1 MGASETESTIDG
13 AGGGLRR
20 RPSPWPLVAICVGY
34 FMVILDTMV
43 VNVALPALSK
53 SLHTSTS
60 GLQWIVDAYSLVFGA
75 LLLSAGALGDRRG
88 AKPVFHL
95 GMAIF
100 AISSLACG
108 LAPTTG
114 LLVAARCAQ
123 GLGAA
128 LAVPSSLSLLQ
139 AAYPDQATRRRAFG
153 IWGAVAGIAAGA
165 GPVVGGALVSGLG
178 WRSVFF
184 VNVPIGVA
192 GLALTARFL
201 PSPPRRRHGTD
212 IVGQLAGVAC
222 LAGLTVAL
230 IEAGASGWASPV
242 VATGLVVFAVA
253 GAAFIAIEHRVSS
266 PMLAIGLFSSP
277 RFSSA
282 TAVGLLIN
290 LGFYGELFVM
300 SLYLQ
305 QLRGFTPL
313 RAGVALT
320 PELAMAV
327 IGSAASG
334 RITAR
339 SGPGLPMLVG
349 LVVGGAGLA
358 GLAVAGAHSSY
369 WLLVVPFMAAGLGM
383 SLVMPAATTAVM
395 EAAPPE
401 RGGLASGT
409 LNAARQVG
417 GVIGVALLGTLV
429 ASRGTFVVGLRTAM
443 VIAGGVFVLGAI
455 LTALFVER
463 ADPAMPATP
472 ARPSPSSWR
481 DTPDHTGVVPGR
493 RRPPPA
499 T

>member
-1 MGASETESTIDG
+1 
-13 AGGGLRR
+13 
-20 RPSPWPLVAICVGY
+20 
-34 FMVILDTMV
+34 MVILDTMV
-43 VNVALPALSK
+43 VNVALPALSR

-60 GLQWIVDAYSLVFGA
+60 QLQWIVDAYSLVFGA

-88 AKPVFHL
+88 ARPVFQL
-95 GMAIF
+95 GMALF

-108 LAPTTG
+108 LAPMTG
-114 LLVAARCAQ
+114 LLIASRCAQ

-184 VNVPIGVA
+184 VNVPIGVG
-192 GLALTARFL
+192 GLALAARFL
-201 PSPPRRRHGTD
+201 PSPPRRPHGTD
-212 IVGQLAGVAC
+212 IAGQLACVAS
-222 LAGLTVAL
+222 LGGLTVAL
-230 IEAGASGWASPV
+230 IEAGASGWASAV
-242 VATGLVVFAVA
+242 VATGLAVFAVA

-266 PMLAIGLFSSP
+266 PMLAMGLFCSP
-277 RFSSA
+277 TFSSA

-305 QLRGFTPL
+305 QIRGFTPL

-327 IGSAASG
+327 VGSAASG
-334 RITAR
+334 RITALF
-339 SGPGLPMLVG
+339 GPRLPMLVG

-358 GLAVAGAHSSY
+358 CLALFGAHSYY
-369 WLLVVPFMAAGLGM
+369 WELVVPFMAAGLGM

-443 VIAGGVFVLGAI
+443 AIAGGVFVLGAI
-455 LTALFVER
+455 LTVLFVER
-463 ADPAMPATP
+463 AHRAMSTMPAD
-472 ARPSPSSWR
+472 PSPSSWR
-481 DTPDHTGVVPGR
+481 GMPDHTGVVPGR
-493 RRPPPA
+493 RRPPPG

>member
-1 MGASETESTIDG
+1 VETPGNEGATHEGCLSGRS
-13 AGGGLRR
+13 
-20 RPSPWPLVAICVGY
+20 SPWPLVAICVGY

-75 LLLSAGALGDRRG
+75 LLLSAGAIGDRRG
-88 AKPVFHL
+88 AKAVFQV
-95 GMAIF
+95 GMALF

-128 LAVPSSLSLLQ
+128 LAVPASLSLLQ

-165 GPVVGGALVSGLG
+165 GPVMGGALVSGFG

-192 GLALTARFL
+192 GLALAARVL
-201 PSPPRRRHGTD
+201 PSPPRRPHGTD
-212 IVGQLAGVAC
+212 IAGQLVGVAC

-230 IEAGASGWASPV
+230 IEAGASGWASPL
-242 VATGLVVFAVA
+242 VAGGLITSVVA
-253 GAAFIAIEHRVSS
+253 GAAFIVIEHRVGD
-266 PMLAIGLFSSP
+266 PMLAMGLFSSP
-277 RFSSA
+277 TFSSA
-282 TAVGLLIN
+282 TTVGLLIN

-305 QLRGFTPL
+305 ELRGFSPL

-327 IGSAASG
+327 IGSAVSG
-334 RITAR
+334 RVMAR
-339 SGPGLPMLVG
+339 SGPRLPMLVG

-358 GLAVAGAHSSY
+358 SLGVAGVHSSY

-383 SLVMPAATTAVM
+383 SLVMPAATAAVM
-395 EAAPPE
+395 EAAPSE
-401 RGGLASGT
+401 RGGIASGT

-429 ASRGTFVVGLRTAM
+429 ASRGTFIVGLRTSMA
-443 VIAGGVFVLGAI
+443 IAGGVFVLGAL
-455 LTALFVER
+455 LTAR
-463 ADPAMPATP
+463 WSKSTGATP
-472 ARPSPSSWR
+472 PTVSL
-481 DTPDHTGVVPGR
+481 TPR
-493 RRPPPA
+493 S
-499 T
+499 